1 MSFTQ
6 KYCTWLL
13 IALTVFVVLKEASS
27 GSSVSTE
34 AEETLCPQL
43 RVYLSLAPMLLGED
57 KGVLALA
64 VHAPDVALDR
74 GQGHV
79 RCRPAEQPDL
89 ANGKLAALR
98 GEFSFCL

>member
-34 AEETLCPQL
+34 AEETLCQVSGETFLVDCESL
-43 RVYLSLAPMLLGED
+43 RI
-57 KGVLALA
+57 K
-64 VHAPDVALDR
+64 
-74 GQGHV
+74 
-79 RCRPAEQPDL
+79 
-89 ANGKLAALR
+89 
-98 GEFSFCL
+98 